1 MDAMRKIHD
10 EQDAVFAMIKPNL
23 MELISGENTSG
34 ENCLPDD
41 ERPMW
46 QNVGLDAKLD

>member
-23 MELISGENTSG
+23 LELITGENTSG
-34 ENCLPDD
+34 ENCLLDD
-41 ERPMW
+41 EW
-46 QNVGLDAKLD
+46 QHEEMDAKLD